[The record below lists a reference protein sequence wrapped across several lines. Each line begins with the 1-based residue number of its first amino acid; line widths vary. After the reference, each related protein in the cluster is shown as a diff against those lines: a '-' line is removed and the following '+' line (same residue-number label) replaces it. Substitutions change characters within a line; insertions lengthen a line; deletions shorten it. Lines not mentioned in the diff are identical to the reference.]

1 MKIPASSPGST
12 GTRFPQPPGLNGSRA
27 WYLRAAALVAGLG
40 VAALTIDL
48 PVAQWCKAGHV
59 PKELLRFLNL
69 SEVFAHS
76 TGVACILLTALV
88 LDPTLRFPS
97 FRWPAV
103 RWPSFQPTAA
113 QERLARMI
121 CTTATGGLIVDVIK
135 LLVDRIRPRAA
146 DLAAQASVLG
156 TFGDSALAV
165 VSPSHSDF
173 NSFPS
178 GHAAVA
184 TGLAA
189 ALAWKY
195 PRGAWLFCV
204 FCVSAALQR
213 VATSAHYPSDVC
225 FGAAIALVGAALF
238 LGNAATTEQ
247 PGD

>member
-1 MKIPASSPGST
+1 MNLPIISPGSAVKRLPHQADT
-12 GTRFPQPPGLNGSRA
+12 TSSRA
-27 WYLRAAALVAGLG
+27 WYVRAAALFASLGIVAF
-40 VAALTIDL
+40 TIDL

-76 TGVACILLTALV
+76 AGAACILLTALV

-103 RWPSFQPTAA
+103 RWPSFQPTAG

-165 VSPSHSDF
+165 ISPSHSDF

-204 FCVSAALQR
+204 FSVSAALQR
-213 VATSAHYPSDVC
+213 VATSAHYPSDIC
-225 FGAAIALVGAALF
+225 FGAAIALAGAALF
-238 LGNAATTEQ
+238 LGNAAGSQQ
-247 PGD
+247 PDA